1 MVSALLIFAI
11 GFASKKSMEL
21 KKLFKKKLKIGAHTY
36 NLIIKPDWSQGKEAG
51 LTLRDKGE
59 IWINSDFIESEQ
71 LASFFHEY
79 LHVVNSEL
87 EEKEVDF
94 LAQAL
99 AQFFIDNF

>member
-1 MVSALLIFAI
+1 MDT
-11 GFASKKSMEL
+11 
-21 KKLFKKKLKIGAHTY
+21 KKLFKKNLKIGPHTY
-36 NLIIKPDWSQGKEAG
+36 KLIIKPDWSQGKEAG

-71 LASFFHEY
+71 VASFWHEY

-87 EEKEVDF
+87 EEKEVDY

-99 AQFFIDNF
+99 AQFHLDNF